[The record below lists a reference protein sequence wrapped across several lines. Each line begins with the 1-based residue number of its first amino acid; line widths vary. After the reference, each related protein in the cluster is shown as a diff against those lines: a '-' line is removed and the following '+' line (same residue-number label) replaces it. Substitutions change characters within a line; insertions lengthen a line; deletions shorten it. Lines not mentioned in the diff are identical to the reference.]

1 MHRTAMNRLRTVFVP
16 VCLYLSLLLPVVSV
30 ASETHCYSI
39 RDNDRKNVCLATA
52 KNQPSYCYSVQ
63 DSDTKNVCLAQVKDQ
78 RSYCYSVRNADLK
91 NQCLA
96 LVR

>member
-1 MHRTAMNRLRTVFVP
+1 MTKFALIVLRTALVLGCIGSP
-16 VCLYLSLLLPVVSV
+16 LWHGVSR
-30 ASETHCYSI
+30 ASESHCYSI

-52 KNQPSYCYSVQ
+52 KQQASYCYSVQ
-63 DSDTKNVCLAQVKDQ
+63 DADTKNVCLAQVKGQ
-78 RSYCYSVRNADLK
+78 RSNCYSVRNADLK